1 LIPQQSNTLELPI
14 SQNPIH
20 KIFLTKPSQ
29 HRVCS
34 AARLISNNE
43 RFELQ
48 THLSFLLPPILP
60 HTHTILTT
68 PLKCTSKPT
77 TTQILQTQILKLFSN
92 KPAISRNQMHLL
104 KKKPTYPEITHIM
117 MMRRT
122 TTTERED
129 TTKTT
134 TIATKTSTTKGNKLM
149 HQIKTHPAIP
159 QLEKKSKKKLKK
171 L

>member
-68 PLKCTSKPT
+68 PLKCPSKPT

-92 KPAISRNQMHLL
+92 KTAYPEIKCIFS

-122 TTTERED
+122 TTTTERED

-134 TIATKTSTTKGNKLM
+134 TIETKTSTTKGNKLM
-149 HQIKTHPAIP
+149 HQIKTHPA
-159 QLEKKSKKKLKK
+159 KFHN
-171 L
+171 